1 MIRVW
6 RAFPFILAGVAVSSQ
21 ALAAASYE
29 LRDLYRDPRM
39 KAMGGAGI
47 ALQLEDKDAVQAIFT
62 NPAQMAGNQDFTV
75 HYLNGD
81 IGSSVDTYKAIGDVQ
96 TAFSN
101 FSFTNLNKLMGK
113 NVYVNGQYVAA
124 VTAPNFGAALL
135 LDAQAGFYAQNP
147 SYPEYTLGYQTT
159 NGMQAAWGT
168 TVDLS
173 GPKSRRPRRGRAA
186 KALSTNGSELRV
198 GLGAKVFWRKGGF
211 KDVPLSTLTTA
222 GSTFLDDLMG
232 NFELG
237 YGMDAGVQFVRSV
250 SERFSWSLATS
261 YQNLGDM
268 DFTGSVADTQKGN
281 LTAGLGMRFQL
292 AGLTSLNVAYDHSH
306 LNVSTDWRKR
316 QHFGLEWALPGISIF
331 GGIHQT
337 YLSYGASFDA
347 WIFRVTASSY
357 AEELGG
363 SAYEMG
369 DRRYLLR
376 LTMRAGL

>member
-1 MIRVW
+1 MNRVW
-6 RAFPFILAGVAVSSQ
+6 RALPLFVVGVAASSNV
-21 ALAAASYE
+21 LAAGNYE
-29 LRDLYRDPRM
+29 LRDLYRDTRM

-47 ALQLEDKDAVQAIFT
+47 ALPLEDKDAVQAIFT
-62 NPAQMAGNQDFTV
+62 NPAQMAGNQDFMI

-81 IGSSVDTYKAIGDVQ
+81 IGSSVDTYKAIGDAQ
-96 TAFSN
+96 TAFSD
-101 FSFTNLNKLMGK
+101 FSFANLNKLMGK
-113 NVYVNGQYVAA
+113 NIYANGQYVAA

-135 LDAQAGFYAQNP
+135 LDGQVGFYAQNP
-147 SYPEYTLGYQTT
+147 SYPEYTVGYQTT
-159 NGMQAAWGT
+159 NGVQAAWGT

-173 GPKSRRPRRGRAA
+173 GPKSRRPRRGRSA
-186 KALSTNGSELRV
+186 KPLSTSGSELRI
-198 GLGAKVFWRKGGF
+198 GLGSKVFWRKGGY
-211 KDVPLSTLTTA
+211 KDVPLSTLMTA
-222 GSTFLDDLMG
+222 DSTFLDSLMG
-232 NFELG
+232 SFELG
-237 YGMDAGVQFVRSV
+237 YGIDAGVQFIRST
-250 SERFSWSLATS
+250 SKNFTWSLATS

-292 AGLTSLNVAYDHSH
+292 AGLTSLSFAYDHSH
-306 LNVSTDWRKR
+306 LNESTDWHKR
-316 QHFGLEWALPGISIF
+316 QHFGVEWALPGISIF

-376 LTMRAGL
+376 LAMRAGL